1 VRATLIGRE
10 QFGHFGN
17 RGFILQTHSI
27 CSSLSEVTPVEQKG
41 SDVLTA
47 GQMRAATEGQQL
59 ALRRGC
65 RDADEVALD
74 TTSPMQRAR
83 AISDKPAIKSTKR
96 ADILPIITKLASNFA
111 TTPGL
116 ANKFTHT
123 GPTRPTPRPAS
134 PDDLKARLKAT
145 RFAKYPAS
153 DKTVLVGTV
162 RVKRSSVRPDSN
174 PN

>member
-1 VRATLIGRE
+1 MEVSAVQGAASARAAHKNCLPVIIVRGCVPAIDKWSSVVYETRHGLHSYTLTSGAPVLASIVRATLIGRE

-27 CSSLSEVTPVEQKG
+27 CSSLSEVTPVARKG

-74 TTSPMQRAR
+74 TTSP
-83 AISDKPAIKSTKR
+83 
-96 ADILPIITKLASNFA
+96 
-111 TTPGL
+111 
-116 ANKFTHT
+116 
-123 GPTRPTPRPAS
+123 TPR
-134 PDDLKARLKAT
+134 KNWET
-145 RFAKYPAS
+145 
-153 DKTVLVGTV
+153 LVGSLPQTLPPQ
-162 RVKRSSVRPDSN
+162 PDWQTIS
-174 PN
+174 PTLVD